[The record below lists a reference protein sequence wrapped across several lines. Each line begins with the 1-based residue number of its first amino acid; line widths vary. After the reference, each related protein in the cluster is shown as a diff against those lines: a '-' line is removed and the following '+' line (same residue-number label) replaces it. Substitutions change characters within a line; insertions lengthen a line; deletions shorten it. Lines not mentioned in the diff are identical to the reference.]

1 MSSFVSAVV
10 VEWWLENSFSVHSR
24 HFLGWSVDRSG
35 CTLGRWR
42 TLWRILLPLRAPN
55 LDLTMAKTFTI
66 TPLILIL
73 VFFDKNKLVLMP
85 LHRILETSLTYA
97 VLDIDVVMFVMT
109 EEDWTNRKSFKVI
122 FLCNIIM
129 WERVVLWTVSDLTTS
144 LIPPSVKCLLD

>member
-1 MSSFVSAVV
+1 MVV
-10 VEWWLENSFSVHSR
+10 GKQLFGAFAPLPGLECGSER
-24 HFLGWSVDRSG
+24 LYARRSG
-35 CTLGRWR
+35 V
-42 TLWRILLPLRAPN
+42 LLLLLHAPN

-109 EEDWTNRKSFKVI
+109 EED
-122 FLCNIIM
+122 
-129 WERVVLWTVSDLTTS
+129 
-144 LIPPSVKCLLD
+144 